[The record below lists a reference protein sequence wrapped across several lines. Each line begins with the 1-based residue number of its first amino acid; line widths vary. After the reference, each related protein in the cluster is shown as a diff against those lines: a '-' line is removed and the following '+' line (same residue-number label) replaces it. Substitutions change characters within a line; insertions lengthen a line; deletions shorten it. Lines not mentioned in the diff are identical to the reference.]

1 MSRTDRK
8 DTAPRANMSERSKDD
23 NDSPRR
29 KDKSEQPHRNENST
43 MTNPEE
49 SMPAETPPQA
59 ESAATEGEQERPTE
73 SPPASTDTAQADEV
87 EAAQPTE
94 LPPSAAESQEGFGAS
109 TWHSN
114 KKITALWSIDQ
125 NRNSWI
131 HITDVG
137 WKQLAD
143 NSDSAVVALTTLGA
157 QAKQMNATVNVYED
171 GGKITQIYV
180 W

>member
-1 MSRTDRK
+1 
-8 DTAPRANMSERSKDD
+8 MSEQSND
-23 NDSPRR
+23 NDDSPTNEDSVQQPP
-29 KDKSEQPHRNENST
+29 KDEET
-43 MTNPEE
+43 TTTNPEE
-49 SMPAETPPQA
+49 SMPTETPPQA
-59 ESAATEGEQERPTE
+59 ESAMTEEEQDRPTE

-94 LPPSAAESQEGFGAS
+94 VPPSEADSQEAFGAS

-131 HITDVG
+131 HIADVG

-157 QAKQMNATVNVYED
+157 QAKQTDATVNVYED
-171 GGKITQIYV
+171 GGKITQIYM